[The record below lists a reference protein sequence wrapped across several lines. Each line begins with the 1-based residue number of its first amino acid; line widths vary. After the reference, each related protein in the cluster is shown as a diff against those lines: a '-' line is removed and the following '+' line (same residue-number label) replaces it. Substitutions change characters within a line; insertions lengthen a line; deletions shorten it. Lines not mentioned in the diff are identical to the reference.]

1 MQELNVRVFTR
12 NAESKEDCFKKNQ
25 KKVYAVTGF
34 TFTGTVGSRNAAKA
48 EVARYKKESY
58 AQSLSYHAEQGVI
71 RKYKNGLDGL
81 YTEGK
86 GTPCIMVWK

>member
-1 MQELNVRVFTR
+1 MIQELEVRVFTR
-12 NAESKEDCFKKNQ
+12 EDGR
-25 KKVYAVTGF
+25 KVYAVTGF
-34 TFTGTVGSRNAAKA
+34 TFTGTLGSRRMAKA
-48 EVARYKKESY
+48 EVARFKKESY
-58 AQSLSYHAEQGVI
+58 DKSLSYHAEQGVI